1 MDNWKI
7 QLVVVTF
14 CTLLQTNQGLSS
26 SVEEG
31 RGLSRDWQDES
42 VTQTQMETD
51 KTHLI
56 ATLMKRS
63 KALRFYGLMGKRSGV
78 KKPFQVNRRNKGET
92 FVGLMGRSIS
102 SGESLTRINPPATTT
117 GIDVSE
123 EPHKQGSSEE
133 WIQILY

>member
-63 KALRFYGLMGKRSGV
+63 KALRFYGLMGKRSG
-78 KKPFQVNRRNKGET
+78 NKGET